1 MKVLKN
7 TTASEIDLKYL
18 ATTIPASTN
27 RAVNVEDYIRLA
39 SDDSVA
45 ELTPLIN
52 SGDIVVNDGT
62 NDLSVSDALAF
73 IEYADYAPNIR
84 FNNSTNGFAAKNVQE
99 AIEEAIIPPQFC
111 LTKDTLNN
119 GEVLLINNNYQ
130 LIIADVFYNYG
141 TIRNLGRFKVV

>member
-1 MKVLKN
+1 MKILKN

-52 SGDIVVNDGT
+52 SGDIIVNDGLD
-62 NDLSVSDALAF
+62 DLSAANGIAF
-73 IEYADYAPNIR
+73 ISYPDHAENVR
-84 FNNSTNGFAAKNVQE
+84 FDNSTNGFVAKSVQK

-111 LTKDTLNN
+111 LTKDTINN